1 MLTAIAAS
9 SAPET
14 AGPAAV
20 TSPSPAEAPSARR
33 RRMPT
38 VRVAV
43 LERLGMGTLALA
55 ALIGFVVY
63 PTYPNYDSYYSLLW
77 GRELV
82 GLDALSFQAY
92 RAPTEHPLAIAFGA
106 LLTPLGDSADR
117 IMVGCTV
124 LSFLA
129 LVAAVYALAKTAF
142 TPLVGAVAAA
152 LLVTRFDFP
161 FLAARGYIDIP
172 YLAVVVW
179 AAVIELRAPRR
190 HPLIVLGLLAAA
202 GLMRPEAWLLAGVY
216 WLWLLPRATWTQR
229 FVYAALAAI
238 GPLVW
243 VAVDFAVTGNPLYSL
258 TGTRDLAEELGRNKG
273 GAAIPAALYAFLVK
287 LAKFPVMIAGMA
299 GAVLAVVL
307 TPRRALMPLVLF
319 AIGAGTFALVGVAGL
334 SVIDRYLLV
343 PSLCVMVF
351 AAVFIAGWT
360 MLERGTGWRRLWT
373 AGALAIVVFG
383 VVFTAMRVNLTQ
395 LRNELAFRGDAH
407 VALERVLHDPEVARA
422 LRCGPVYVP
431 NHKLIP
437 DVRWILD
444 RPQSGV
450 IARSGLNGWDVIAAA
465 LRADRTRSGPDPPPR
480 RGVAI
485 LVHGRPAIFKQAFVT
500 DNDESVDNL
509 PPAGFVRVATSQYYA
524 AYVGC

>member
-9 SAPET
+9 PAPST
-14 AGPAAV
+14 TSPAAV
-20 TSPSPAEAPSARR
+20 TSPSPAGAPSARGR
-33 RRMPT
+33 RLLT
-38 VRVAV
+38 VRTAV
-43 LERLGMGTLALA
+43 LERIGMGALALT
-55 ALIGFVVY
+55 ALAGYLVY

-77 GRELV
+77 GRELL
-82 GLDALSFQAY
+82 GLDGLSFQAY

-106 LLTPLGDSADR
+106 LLAPLGDGADR
-117 IMVGCTV
+117 VMVACAV

-129 LVAAVYALAKTAF
+129 LVAGVYALGKTAF

-152 LLVTRFDFP
+152 LLVSRFDFP

-172 YLAVVVW
+172 YLAVIVW

-190 HPLIVLGLLAAA
+190 HPVAVLALLAGA

-216 WLWLLPRATWTQR
+216 WLWLAPRVSWSRRAL
-229 FVYAALAAI
+229 YAALAAI

-243 VAVDFAVTGNPLYSL
+243 CSVDLAVTGNPLYSL

-273 GAAIPAALYAFLVK
+273 GAAVPAALYAFLIK
-287 LAKFPVMIAGMA
+287 LTKFPVMIAGIA
-299 GAVLAVVL
+299 GAVLAIVL

-343 PSLCVMVF
+343 PSLMVMIF
-351 AAVFIAGWT
+351 GAVFIAGWT
-360 MLERGTGWRRLWT
+360 MLEPGTLWRRTWAT
-373 AGALAIVVFG
+373 GAAAIVIFG
-383 VVFTAMRVNLTQ
+383 IVFTATRVNLEQ
-395 LRNELAFRGDAH
+395 LRNELQFRGDAH
-407 VALERVLHDPEVARA
+407 VALQGVLRNPEVVRA
-422 LRCGPVYVP
+422 LRCGPVHVP

-450 IARSGLNGWDVIAAA
+450 LARSNV
-465 LRADRTRSGPDPPPR
+465 RSKKNPAPAPT
-480 RGVAI
+480 RGVI
-485 LVHGRPAIFKQAFVT
+485 IVVHDRPAIFKQALVT
-500 DNDESVDNL
+500 DSDETLDNL
-509 PPAGFVRVATSQYYA
+509 PPAGWNRAATSQYYA
-524 AYVGC
+524 AYVRC

>member
-1 MLTAIAAS
+1 MS
-9 SAPET
+9 ESAD
-14 AGPAAV
+14 PAAV
-20 TSPSPAEAPSARR
+20 TSPSTPESPSGRR
-33 RRMPT
+33 RRVPT

-43 LERLGMGTLALA
+43 LERAGIGLLALA
-55 ALIGFVVY
+55 ALVGFLVY
-63 PTYPNYDSYYSLLW
+63 PTYPNYDSLYSLLW
-77 GRELV
+77 GREL
-82 GLDALSFQAY
+82 LSLEPLSFEAY

-106 LLTPLGDSADR
+106 LLSLLGDGADR
-117 IMVGCTV
+117 VMVACTV

-129 LVAAVYALAKTAF
+129 LVAAIYALGKTAF
-142 TPLVGAVAAA
+142 TPLVGAVAAV

-172 YLAVVVW
+172 YLAVVLW

-190 HPLIVLGLLAAA
+190 HPVLVLCMLAAA

-216 WLWLLPRATWTQR
+216 WLWLVPRLSWNR
-229 FVYAALAAI
+229 RVVYAGLTAI
-238 GPLVW
+238 APLVW

-273 GAAIPAALYAFLVK
+273 GAAVPEALYAFLVK
-287 LAKFPVMIAGMA
+287 LAKFPVMVAGIV
-299 GAVLAVVL
+299 GAVLAIVL

-319 AIGAGTFALVGVAGL
+319 AVGAGTFALVGLAGL

-360 MLERGTGWRRLWT
+360 MLERGTAWRRVWA
-373 AGALAIVVFG
+373 AGALGIVVFG
-383 VVFTAMRVNLTQ
+383 VVFTATRVNLTQ
-395 LRNELAFRGDAH
+395 LHNELRFRGDAH
-407 VALERVLHDPEVARA
+407 VALERVLNDPKVAAA

-444 RPQSGV
+444 GSQADV
-450 IARSGLNGWDVIAAA
+450 LARSNV
-465 LRADRTRSGPDPPPR
+465 RSRENPAPPPR
-480 RGVAI
+480 RGVVI
-485 LVHGRPAIFKQAFVT
+485 LVHNRPAIFKQAFVT
-500 DNDESVDNL
+500 DADESADNL
-509 PPAGFVRVATSQYYA
+509 PPAGYLRAATSQYYG
-524 AYVGC
+524 AYVRC

>member
-1 MLTAIAAS
+1 M
-9 SAPET
+9 
-14 AGPAAV
+14 
-20 TSPSPAEAPSARR
+20 
-33 RRMPT
+33 
-38 VRVAV
+38 
-43 LERLGMGTLALA
+43 LERVGLVALALA
-55 ALIGFVVY
+55 ALVGFLVF

-77 GRELV
+77 GREL
-82 GLDALSFQAY
+82 LALEPLSFTAY

-106 LLTPLGDSADR
+106 LLVPLGDGADR
-117 IMVGCTV
+117 VMVACTV
-124 LSFLA
+124 ISFLA
-129 LVAAVYALAKTAF
+129 LVAGLYALGKTAF

-172 YLAVVVW
+172 YLAVVIW

-202 GLMRPEAWLLAGVY
+202 GLMRPEAWLLAGAY
-216 WLWLLPRATWTQR
+216 WLWLAPRATWGR
-229 FVYAALAAI
+229 RALYAALAAV

-243 VAVDFAVTGNPLYSL
+243 TGVDLAVTGNALYSL

-273 GAAIPAALYAFLVK
+273 GAAVPAALYAFLVK
-287 LAKFPVMIAGMA
+287 LAKFPVVVA
-299 GAVLAVVL
+299 GAIGLVLAIVL

-319 AIGAGTFALVGVAGL
+319 ALGAGTFALVGLAGL

-343 PSLCVMVF
+343 PSLCVMIF

-360 MLERGTGWRRLWT
+360 MLEPGTIWRRAWT
-373 AGALAIVVFG
+373 AGAAALVIFG
-383 VVFTAMRVNLTQ
+383 VVFTATRVNLTQ
-395 LRNELAFRGDAH
+395 LRNELRFRGDAH
-407 VALERVLHDPEVARA
+407 VALEQVLRDPAVARA

-444 RPQSGV
+444 RPRSDV
-450 IARSGLNGWDVIAAA
+450 LARSSRDVGI
-465 LRADRTRSGPDPPPR
+465 PR

-485 LVHGRPAIFKQAFVT
+485 LVHDRPAIFKQAFVT
-500 DNDESVDNL
+500 DNDETVDNL
-509 PPAGFVRVATSQYYA
+509 PPAGFRRAATSRYYA
-524 AYVGC
+524 AYVRC

>member
-9 SAPET
+9 SVPES
-14 AGPAAV
+14 ASPAAV
-20 TSPSPAEAPSARR
+20 TSPPPSEAPSARR
-33 RRMPT
+33 RRVPE

-43 LERLGMGTLALA
+43 LERIGLGALALA

-77 GRELV
+77 GRELLS
-82 GLDALSFQAY
+82 LDALSFEAY
-92 RAPTEHPLAIAFGA
+92 RAPTEHPLAIGFGA
-106 LLTPLGDSADR
+106 LLALLGDGADR
-117 IMVGCTV
+117 VMVACTV

-129 LVAAVYALAKTAF
+129 LVAGVYALAKTAF

-190 HPLIVLGLLAAA
+190 HPVLVLSMLAAA

-216 WLWLLPRATWTQR
+216 WLWLVPRANWSR
-229 FVYAALAAI
+229 RIAFAALAAI

-273 GAAIPAALYAFLVK
+273 GAAVPAALYAFLVK

-299 GAVLAVVL
+299 GVVLAVVL

-319 AIGAGTFALVGVAGL
+319 AIGAGTFALVGLAGL

-343 PSLCVMVF
+343 PSLCVMIF

-360 MLERGTGWRRLWT
+360 MLERGTTWRRVWA

-383 VVFTAMRVNLTQ
+383 VVFTATRVNLTQ
-395 LRNELAFRGDAH
+395 LRNELRFRGDAH
-407 VALERVLHDPEVARA
+407 VALERVLDDPDVARA

-437 DVRWILD
+437 DVRWILEGS
-444 RPQSGV
+444 QSDV
-450 IARSGLNGWDVIAAA
+450 LARSNV
-465 LRADRTRSGPDPPPR
+465 RSAKNPAPTPR
-480 RGVAI
+480 RGVVI
-485 LVHGRPAIFKQAFVT
+485 LVHDRPAIFKQAFVT
-500 DNDESVDNL
+500 DADESADNL
-509 PPAGFVRVATSQYYA
+509 PPAGYDRVATSQYYA